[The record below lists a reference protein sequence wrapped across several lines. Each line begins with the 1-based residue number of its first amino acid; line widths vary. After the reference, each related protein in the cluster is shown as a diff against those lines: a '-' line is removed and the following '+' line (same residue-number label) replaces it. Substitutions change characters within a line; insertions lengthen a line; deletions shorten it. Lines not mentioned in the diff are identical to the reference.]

1 MEPSSPLELL
11 FWLTAAHF
19 AADFPLQSD
28 FIARNKHPSATSVW
42 GWVLSAHAAVHAAFV
57 GLILSP
63 ILGLAEF
70 AAHALTDHA
79 KGQGWLGRE
88 PGAFHID
95 QLLHLAAKVVWLS
108 AFLWGPPLFRG

>member
-28 FIARNKHPSATSVW
+28 FIARNKHPSATPVW

-95 QLLHLAAKVVWLS
+95 QLLHLAAKVVWLG